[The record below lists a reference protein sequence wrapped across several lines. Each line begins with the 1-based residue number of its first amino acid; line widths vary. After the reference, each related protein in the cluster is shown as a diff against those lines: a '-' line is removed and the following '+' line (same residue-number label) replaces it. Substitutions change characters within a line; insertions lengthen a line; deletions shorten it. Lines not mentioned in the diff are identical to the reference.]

1 MLQVRK
7 GPDPGMSEFHH
18 PRPLPAAAPLDRS
31 RQLRWIGIA
40 AVALLAL
47 WAIVAGIRH
56 LTTPVEQTPV
66 APPPGTF
73 RATPAQLA
81 QMKIEAVRDGSAAG
95 TIQATGTI
103 SVDEDHSTPV
113 VLPFSGQIA
122 DVMVQAG
129 QTVHR
134 GQPLLRVASNDFVDA
149 RAALVTATAQA
160 ATAQAQLR
168 TAQDNARR
176 QEAIYQTA
184 GGALKDYRQAQS
196 DLLAAQA
203 SAASASGAVAAA
215 RGRLGTLSGAARQTG
230 SGAQAVYA
238 APVSG
243 VIVSRDVA
251 PGQYIGAGGD
261 KPLMTIASL
270 ADVWLVA
277 QLAESDAASVKVGDA
292 VSVTTPAYP
301 GRTFRAVVNNVA
313 AALDPATHRLPVRAS
328 VANPDGALKPQM
340 FASFA
345 IQRAGHALNGVQ
357 VPSQAVIHEG
367 DGTRVWIVAGP
378 GGLLRAQT
386 VTVGDSAGGF
396 DTITAGL
403 KPGDRVVTAG
413 ALFVNEAG
421 IGG

>member
-1 MLQVRK
+1 
-7 GPDPGMSEFHH
+7 MSDFHH
-18 PRPLPAAAPLDRS
+18 PRPLPGAATLDRS
-31 RQLRWIGIA
+31 RQLRLIGL
-40 AVALLAL
+40 VALLLLGL
-47 WAIVAGIRH
+47 WAVVAIVRH
-56 LTTPVEQTPV
+56 LTAPVEQTPA

-81 QMKIEAVRDGSAAG
+81 QMKIETVRDGSAAG
-95 TIQATGTI
+95 FVQATGTI
-103 SVDEDHSTPV
+103 SVDEDHSTPI

-122 DVMVQAG
+122 DVLVQAG
-129 QTVHR
+129 QAVRR
-134 GQPLLRVASNDFVDA
+134 GQPLLKLASSDFVEA

-168 TAQDNARR
+168 TAQDNAKR
-176 QEAIYQTA
+176 QQAIYETA
-184 GGALKDYRQAQS
+184 GGALKDYRQEQS

-203 SAASASGAVAAA
+203 TAASASGAVAAA
-215 RGRLGTLSGAARQTG
+215 RGKLGTLAGTAIESG

-243 VIVSRDVA
+243 VVVARDVA
-251 PGQYIGAGGD
+251 PGQYVGAGGD

-277 QLAESDAASVKVGDA
+277 QLPESDAASVKVGDA
-292 VSVTTPAYP
+292 VTVTTPAYP
-301 GRTFRAVVNNVA
+301 GRSFRAVVNNVA
-313 AALDPATHRLPVRAS
+313 AALDPATHRLPVRAT

-345 IQRAGHALNGVQ
+345 IQRAGHAATGVQ
-357 VPSQAVIHEG
+357 VPSKAVIHEG
-367 DGTRVWIVAGP
+367 DGTRVWLVAGP
-378 GGLLRAQT
+378 GGLLRAQS
-386 VTVGDSAGGF
+386 VTIGDSQGGF
-396 DTITAGL
+396 DTIVSGL

>member
-1 MLQVRK
+1 
-7 GPDPGMSEFHH
+7 MSDFHH
-18 PRPLPAAAPLDRS
+18 PRPLPGAATLDRS
-31 RQLRWIGIA
+31 RQLRLIGI
-40 AVALLAL
+40 VALVLLAL
-47 WAIVAGIRH
+47 WIAVAAIRH
-56 LTTPVEQTPV
+56 LTAPAEHSEA

-73 RATPAQLA
+73 RATPAQFA
-81 QMKIEAVRDGSAAG
+81 QMKVMAVGEGAAAG
-95 TIQATGTI
+95 LVQATGTI
-103 SVDEDHSTPV
+103 TVDEDHSTPV
-113 VLPFSGQIA
+113 LLPFSGQVA
-122 DVMVQAG
+122 DVLVQAG
-129 QTVHR
+129 EAVRR
-134 GQPLLRVASNDFVDA
+134 GQPLLKIASNDFVDA
-149 RAALVTATAQA
+149 RAALVTATAQT

-168 TAQDNARR
+168 TAQDNAKR

-203 SAASASGAVAAA
+203 SAASASGAVTAA
-215 RGRLGTLSGAARQTG
+215 RGRLGTLSGAGVQTG

-243 VIVSRDVA
+243 VIVSRGVA
-251 PGQYIGAGGD
+251 PGQYVGAGGD

-277 QLAESDAASVKVGDA
+277 QLPESDAASVKVGDP
-292 VSVTTPAYP
+292 VTVTTPAYP
-301 GRTFRAVVNNVA
+301 GRSFRAVINNVA
-313 AALDPATHRLPVRAS
+313 AALDPATHRLPVRAT

-340 FASFA
+340 FASFS
-345 IQRAGHALNGVQ
+345 IQRVGHAAHGIR

-367 DGTRVWIVAGP
+367 DGARVWIVAGP

-386 VTVGDSAGGF
+386 VTVSDSQDGF
-396 DTITAGL
+396 DTIASGL

-421 IGG
+421 LGG